1 MSILVSGIYRGF
13 KDRPYDFNSK
23 EGKRFTGVSRKIF
36 IQDLNG
42 SDPEFDT
49 EEIKIKNDVI
59 LSVSVGSPISVEVR
73 NVKGTL
79 VFVKEVVSTSK
90 K

>member
-1 MSILVSGIYRGF
+1 MILVSGIYKGF

-23 EGKRFTGVSRKIF
+23 EGKHFTGVSRKLF

-49 EEIKIKNDVI
+49 EEVKIKGDVV
-59 LSVSVGSPISVEVR
+59 LSASVGSPISVEVM
-73 NVKGTL
+73 NIKGTL
-79 VFVKEVVSTSK
+79 VFLKEVIITSK